1 MLPKL
6 RHALKN
12 IHVTWPWLGEV
23 LVHFI
28 SADRWNTPFVQGQK
42 SDRQNLSALTRFFLL
57 WTENIICTIKWRH
70 PQSDRHFA
78 IKNKLF
84 IVTDALHTYGET
96 IAETNKRSIFF
107 RRKVHQWTQH
117 TAGQSTVTD
126 FYLFCNFRAL
136 KPAAN
141 AEMTSLWFQRL
152 KNSIYQSELFMIMLY
167 EYVTYSW
174 RISRVQV
181 RGLKARLLLCHRIL
195 RSRKYSYCE
204 NKTTSII
211 EEIYW
216 KKFDLKHMKKERKKY
231 AAQHTVSVHLNK
243 S

>member
-1 MLPKL
+1 MTMAGRGFGAFHLCWPLK
-6 RHALKN
+6 HALCSRTK
-12 IHVTWPWLGEV
+12 VRQ
-23 LVHFI
+23 
-28 SADRWNTPFVQGQK
+28 AK
-42 SDRQNLSALTRFFLL
+42 SFSSYSFFPTLNRKYYL
-57 WTENIICTIKWRH
+57 H

-126 FYLFCNFRAL
+126 LYLFCNFRAL

-141 AEMTSLWFQRL
+141 AEITSLWFQRL